1 MTVKKFQTERGDVPF
16 DDWINRID
24 TRAQVRVARRL
35 DRIER
40 GNFGD
45 HRSVGQ
51 GVMELRVD
59 YGPGYRVYFGR
70 DGLEIVILLC
80 GGTKRRQRAD
90 IEQAHRNWNR
100 YKQEKRHAG
109 RAVQDK

>member
-1 MTVKKFQTERGDVPF
+1 MTIKKLQTPQGDVPF

-24 TRAQVRVARRL
+24 MRAQARVASRL

-59 YGPGYRVYFGR
+59 HGPGYRIYFGR
-70 DGLEIVILLC
+70 DGLEVVILL
-80 GGTKRRQRAD
+80 GGGSKQRQRAD
-90 IEQAHRNWNR
+90 IKQAQRNWKK
-100 YKQEKRHAG
+100 YKQERHHAR

>member
-16 DDWINRID
+16 DDWMDRID
-24 TRAQVRVARRL
+24 TRVQARVAKRL

-45 HRSVGQ
+45 HKSVGQ

-70 DGLEIVILLC
+70 DGSETVILL
-80 GGTKRRQRAD
+80 GGGAKRGQRAD
-90 IEQAHRNWNR
+90 IEQAQRNWKR
-100 YKQEKRHAG
+100 YKQE
-109 RAVQDK
+109 

>member
-1 MTVKKFQTERGDVPF
+1 MIIKKFQTERGDIPF

-24 TRAQVRVARRL
+24 VRAQIRVARCL

-45 HRSVGQ
+45 HKGVGQ
-51 GVMELRVD
+51 GVTELRVD

-70 DGLEIVILLC
+70 DGKEIVVLLG
-80 GGTKRRQRAD
+80 GGTKRGQHAD
-90 IEQAHRNWNR
+90 IEQAQRNWKR
-100 YKQEKRHAG
+100 YKQEKRHAR
-109 RAVQDK
+109 RAIQDK

>member
-1 MTVKKFQTERGDVPF
+1 MIIKKFQTERGNVPF

-24 TRAQVRVARRL
+24 LRAQVRIAKRL

-70 DGLEIVILLC
+70 DGSEIVILLG
-80 GGTKRRQRAD
+80 GGTKQRQRVD
-90 IEQAHRNWNR
+90 IEQAQRNWKT
-100 YKQEKRHAG
+100 YKQEKHHAR